1 MWDHPRP
8 GIEPVSPALAGR
20 FLTTGPPGKSLQEF
34 FLRGCNRV
42 SGFERLHIVQ
52 EISSSSI
59 LLFLVIKA
67 TSLVAQLEKNL
78 PAMQVTKVQSLSW
91 GDPMERE
98 SLPTLGFLS
107 ENPMDS
113 GAWRATYSP
122 WGCKE

>member
-1 MWDHPRP
+1 M
-8 GIEPVSPALAGR
+8 SPALAGR

-34 FLRGCNRV
+34 FLRGCKRV
-42 SGFERLHIVQ
+42 SGFGRLHIVQ
-52 EISSSSI
+52 EISSSFI

-67 TSLVAQLEKNL
+67 TSFVAQLEKNL

-91 GDPMERE
+91 EDPLERE
-98 SLPTLGFLS
+98 SLPTLGFLP